1 MADVYVNPEELR
13 SFANKLNGFSHFVE
27 EQFNGLGGALSRL
40 GDTWRDQEYQNFVD
54 YFRRVNQTLKVFA
67 EETNQTVPLMLR
79 DADAAE
85 HVHRIKPGV

>member
-13 SFANKLNGFSHFVE
+13 SFANKLNAFSHFVE
-27 EQFNGLGGALSRL
+27 EQFNGLGSALSRL
-40 GDTWRDQEYQNFVD
+40 GDTWRDQEYHNFVE
-54 YFRRVNQTLKVFA
+54 YFRRVNQSLKAFT

-85 HVHRIKPGV
+85 QVRRIKPSI